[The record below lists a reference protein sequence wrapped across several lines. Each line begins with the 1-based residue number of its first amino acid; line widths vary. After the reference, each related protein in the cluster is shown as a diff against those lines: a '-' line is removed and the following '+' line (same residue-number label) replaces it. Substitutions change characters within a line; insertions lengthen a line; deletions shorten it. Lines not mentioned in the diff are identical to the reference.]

1 VSLGVLNTLYIGKS
15 KRVHYAVSAVPAALG
30 AVIAV
35 LSYLQFLPLSL
46 ILAVIYTLIMVSIS
60 ASIAFLPK
68 FKVSSMLEHLE
79 LRLPHLI
86 LRLRTLIMAGESP
99 LEAFLSAASEVRSPI
114 LDYLIKQIALGVTP
128 EEAISELQRALKNKP
143 VLDTLKR
150 IVLSLGMGE
159 EAINYL
165 KEEFDA
171 IMAER
176 ESGLR
181 KAIESLSVIVE
192 MYMSIGVFFP
202 VIAIVMLASLSIL
215 GSGFDIN
222 ALIALLIF
230 VAIPLFSAF
239 SAIMAKK
246 IVERALL

>member
-1 VSLGVLNTLYIGKS
+1 MLNTLYIGKS
-15 KRVHYAVSAVPAALG
+15 KKAHYAVSAVPAILG
-30 AVIAV
+30 AVVAT
-35 LSYLQFLPLSL
+35 LSWFRFLPVGP
-46 ILAVIYTLIMVSIS
+46 ILAVIYALIMVSIA
-60 ASIAFLPK
+60 ASIAFMPK

-99 LEAFLSAASEVRSPI
+99 LEAFLSAASEVKSPI
-114 LDYLIKQIALGVTP
+114 LDYLIKQVTLGVTP
-128 EEAISELQRALKNKP
+128 EEAINELQRVLKNKP
-143 VLDTLKR
+143 VLDTIKR
-150 IVLSLGMGE
+150 ITLSLGMGE

-171 IMAER
+171 VMAER

-230 VAIPLFSAF
+230 VAIPMFSAF
-239 SAIMAKK
+239 SAVMAKK

>member
-1 VSLGVLNTLYIGKS
+1 MLNTLYIGKS
-15 KRVHYAVSAVPAALG
+15 RKVHYAVSAVPAVLG
-30 AVIAV
+30 SVVAV
-35 LSYLQFLPLSL
+35 LSYLRFLPVN
-46 ILAVIYTLIMVSIS
+46 IIIAVIYALIMISVS
-60 ASIAFLPK
+60 ASIAFMPK

-99 LEAFLSAASEVRSPI
+99 LEAFLSAASEVKSPL
-114 LDYLIKQIALGVTP
+114 LDYLIKQVALGVTP
-128 EEAISELQRALKNKP
+128 EEAISELQGVLKNKP

-171 IMAER
+171 VMAER

-239 SAIMAKK
+239 SAVMAKK

>member
-1 VSLGVLNTLYIGKS
+1 MLNTLYIGKS
-15 KRVHYAVSAVPAALG
+15 KKVHYAVSVVPAILG
-30 AVIAV
+30 VVVVV
-35 LSYLQFLPLSL
+35 LSYFRVLPIDI
-46 ILAVIYTLIMVSIS
+46 ILAVIYALIMISVS
-60 ASIAFLPK
+60 ASIAFMPK

-99 LEAFLSAASEVRSPI
+99 LEAFLSAATEVRSPI
-114 LDYLIKQIALGVTP
+114 LDYIIKQITLGVIP
-128 EEAISELQRALKNKP
+128 EEAISDLQKVLKNKP

>member
-1 VSLGVLNTLYIGKS
+1 MLNTLYIGKS
-15 KRVHYAVSAVPAALG
+15 RKVHYAVSTIPATLG
-30 AVIAV
+30 AIVAI
-35 LSYLQFLPLSL
+35 LSWLQLLPVSL
-46 ILAVIYTLIMVSIS
+46 ILAIIYALIMVSITV
-60 ASIAFLPK
+60 SIAFMPK

-99 LEAFLSAASEVRSPI
+99 LEAFLSAASEVKSPI
-114 LDYLIKQIALGVTP
+114 LDYVIKQITLGVTP
-128 EEAISELQRALKNKP
+128 EEAISELQRILKNKP
-143 VLDTLKR
+143 VLDALKR
-150 IVLSLGMGE
+150 IITSLGMGE

-171 IMAER
+171 VMAER

-181 KAIESLSVIVE
+181 KAIEGLSVIVE

-239 SAIMAKK
+239 SAVMAKK

>member
-1 VSLGVLNTLYIGKS
+1 VFSNIYIGKS
-15 KRVHYAVSAVPAALG
+15 KSVHYAISVVPAALG
-30 AVIAV
+30 IVVAA
-35 LSYLQFLPLSL
+35 LSYFGFLRIGL
-46 ILAVIYTLIMVSIS
+46 ILAVIYALIMVSIS
-60 ASIAFLPK
+60 ASVAFMPK
-68 FKVSSMLEHLE
+68 FKISSMLEHLE

-99 LEAFLSAASEVRSPI
+99 LEAFISAASEVKSPI
-114 LDYLIKQIALGVTP
+114 LDYLIKQVALGVTP
-128 EEAISELQRALKNKP
+128 EEAINELQKALKNRP

-176 ESGLR
+176 EAGLR

-222 ALIALLIF
+222 SLIALLIF

-239 SAIMAKK
+239 SAVMAKK

>member
-1 VSLGVLNTLYIGKS
+1 MLNTLYIGKS
-15 KRVHYAVSAVPAALG
+15 KKVHYAVSAVPAILG
-30 AVIAV
+30 AVVAT
-35 LSYLQFLPLSL
+35 LSWFRFLPVDP
-46 ILAVIYTLIMVSIS
+46 ILAVIYALIMVSMA
-60 ASIAFLPK
+60 ASIAFMPK

-99 LEAFLSAASEVRSPI
+99 LEAFLSAASEVKSPI
-114 LDYLIKQIALGVTP
+114 LDYLIKQVTLGVTP
-128 EEAISELQRALKNKP
+128 EEAINELQRVLKNKP
-143 VLDTLKR
+143 VLDTIKR
-150 IVLSLGMGE
+150 ITLSLGMGE

-171 IMAER
+171 VMAER

-230 VAIPLFSAF
+230 VAIPMFSAF
-239 SAIMAKK
+239 SAVMAKK

>member
-1 VSLGVLNTLYIGKS
+1 MLNTLYIGKS
-15 KRVHYAVSAVPAALG
+15 KKVHYAVSAVPAILG
-30 AVIAV
+30 AVVAT
-35 LSYLQFLPLSL
+35 LSWFRFLPVGP
-46 ILAVIYTLIMVSIS
+46 ILAVIYALIMVSIA
-60 ASIAFLPK
+60 ASIAFMPK

-99 LEAFLSAASEVRSPI
+99 LEAFLSAASEVKSPI
-114 LDYLIKQIALGVTP
+114 LDYLIKQVTLGVTP
-128 EEAISELQRALKNKP
+128 EEAINELQRVLKNKP
-143 VLDTLKR
+143 VLDTIKR
-150 IVLSLGMGE
+150 ITLSLGMGE

-171 IMAER
+171 VMAER

-230 VAIPLFSAF
+230 VAIPMFSAF
-239 SAIMAKK
+239 SAVMAKK

>member
-1 VSLGVLNTLYIGKS
+1 MLNTLYIGKS
-15 KRVHYAVSAVPAALG
+15 RKVHYAVSAVPAVLG
-30 AVIAV
+30 SVIAT
-35 LSYLQFLPLSL
+35 LSYLRFLPVSF
-46 ILAVIYTLIMVSIS
+46 IIAVIYALIMISVS
-60 ASIAFLPK
+60 ASIAFMPR
-68 FKVSSMLEHLE
+68 FKASSMLEHLE

-99 LEAFLSAASEVRSPI
+99 LEAFLSAASEVKSPL
-114 LDYLIKQIALGVTP
+114 LDYLIKQVALGVTP
-128 EEAISELQRALKNKP
+128 EEAINELQRILKNKP

-150 IVLSLGMGE
+150 IVLSLGMGD

-171 IMAER
+171 VMAER

-215 GSGFDIN
+215 GGGFDIN

-246 IVERALL
+246 IIERALL

>member
-1 VSLGVLNTLYIGKS
+1 VLNTLYIGKS
-15 KRVHYAVSAVPAALG
+15 KKVHYAVSAVPAILG
-30 AVIAV
+30 AVVAT
-35 LSYLQFLPLSL
+35 LSWFRFLPVGP
-46 ILAVIYTLIMVSIS
+46 ILAVIYALIMVSIA
-60 ASIAFLPK
+60 ASIAFMPK

-99 LEAFLSAASEVRSPI
+99 LEAFLSAASEVKSPI
-114 LDYLIKQIALGVTP
+114 LDYLIKQVTLGVTP
-128 EEAISELQRALKNKP
+128 EEAINELQRVLKNKP
-143 VLDTLKR
+143 VLDTIKR
-150 IVLSLGMGE
+150 ITLSLGMGE

-171 IMAER
+171 VMAER

-230 VAIPLFSAF
+230 VAIPMFSAF
-239 SAIMAKK
+239 SAVMAKK